1 MECSAILAD
10 SLGTTIF
17 ESQGP
22 RRLSLCPRSP
32 CSYSR
37 AGGFDI
43 SFHRNT
49 VRGEIG
55 ARKSIA
61 NRKHIGLVP
70 APCSRKFMV
79 EHRQEQRSQ
88 RDLAVEVTGRD
99 ANGTPFTQSATA
111 TNTSRSGALLSGLS
125 GEMRSGDLL
134 LVEYQ
139 KRKARFKVVWARDSR
154 SERLKIQAAIQRME
168 KEECPWLT
176 SLNCFKTA
184 R

>member
-1 MECSAILAD
+1 
-10 SLGTTIF
+10 
-17 ESQGP
+17 
-22 RRLSLCPRSP
+22 
-32 CSYSR
+32 
-37 AGGFDI
+37 
-43 SFHRNT
+43 
-49 VRGEIG
+49 
-55 ARKSIA
+55 
-61 NRKHIGLVP
+61 
-70 APCSRKFMV
+70 MV
-79 EHRQEQRSQ
+79 EHRQEQRAQ

-125 GEMRSGDLL
+125 REMRPGDLL

-139 KRKARFKVVWARDSR
+139 QRKARFKVVWARDSR